1 MTRFFS
7 IAVLAALS
15 ALVVVAEPSFAQ
27 DSMSTL
33 ASEVDRPNPTG
44 TGLRAAATPVAE
56 EIHSFYD
63 YILVPMKLGISFFV
77 LGLLAWVVIRY
88 NKRANPEPAKFT
100 HNTAAE
106 VAWTIV
112 PVFILL
118 IIAVPSFDL
127 LFIEDKMPD
136 TQTHNY
142 EASTTVTEYAFENDF
157 PASRRVVKS
166 RHVEVRALSNDG
178 SSRML
183 DAGDDYDVS
192 DLGKEVVRV
201 TLVSPLAQ
209 GERLQ
214 IAAGRTRVGKKP
226 VLGIFGRDQAQLV
239 PSPTIT
245 LKATGYQWGWA
256 YSYPDFG
263 DFEFDALIMP
273 EEQSGPELY
282 RLATTNDIVVPA
294 GETVRVITTAR
305 DVIHSWT
312 IPNFGIKVDAVP
324 GRLNETWFYTEQE
337 STYYGQC
344 SEICGKD
351 HAFMPISVRV
361 VSRDEFEAWVDERR
375 EFEGLEPLFADQELA
390 SSDEAEAVQTAAL
403 K

>member
-1 MTRFFS
+1 MNRTAFTALF
-7 IAVLAALS
+7 AALLI
-15 ALVVVAEPSFAQ
+15 LVVFAEPSFAQ
-27 DSMSTL
+27 EA
-33 ASEVDRPNPTG
+33 ASEPFAEIDRPDPKG

-63 YILVPMKLGISFFV
+63 NILVPMKLGISFFV
-77 LGLLAWVVIRY
+77 LGLLLWVVVRF

-100 HNTAAE
+100 HNTPAE
-106 VAWTIV
+106 VAWTII

-136 TQTHNY
+136 TETFNY
-142 EASTTVTEYAFENDF
+142 EASPTTEYAFENDF

-166 RHVEVRALSNDG
+166 RHVEVRAIGADG
-178 SSRML
+178 ARRTL
-183 DAGDDYDVS
+183 EAGDDYAVS
-192 DLGKEVVRV
+192 DLGDEVVRV
-201 TLVSPLAQ
+201 TLANPLPS

-214 IAAGRTRVGKKP
+214 IAAGRTRVGRKP
-226 VLGIFGRDQAQLV
+226 VLGIFGQDQSKLV
-239 PSPTIT
+239 PAPTIT

-256 YSYPDFG
+256 YGYPDFG

-312 IPNFGIKVDAVP
+312 IPNFGIKIDAVP
-324 GRLNETWFYTEQE
+324 GRLNETWFYTEYE

-375 EFEGLEPLFADQELA
+375 AFEGLEPMFADQELA
-390 SSDEAEAVQTAAL
+390 SNDEAGAVVAAAL

>member
-1 MTRFFS
+1 MNRTTFTALF
-7 IAVLAALS
+7 AAL
-15 ALVVVAEPSFAQ
+15 LTLFVFAEPSFAQ
-27 DSMSTL
+27 EA
-33 ASEVDRPNPTG
+33 ASEPFAEIDRPDPKG

-63 YILVPMKLGISFFV
+63 NILVPMKLGISFFV
-77 LGLLAWVVIRY
+77 LGLLLWVVVRF

-100 HNTAAE
+100 HNTPAE
-106 VAWTIV
+106 VAWTII

-136 TQTHNY
+136 TETFDY
-142 EASTTVTEYAFENDF
+142 EASPTTEYAFENDF

-166 RHVEVRALSNDG
+166 RHVEVRAIGADG
-178 SSRML
+178 ASRTL
-183 DAGDDYDVS
+183 EAGDDYAVS
-192 DLGKEVVRV
+192 DLGDEVVRV
-201 TLVSPLAQ
+201 TLANPLPS

-214 IAAGRTRVGKKP
+214 IAAGRTRVGRKP
-226 VLGIFGRDQAQLV
+226 VLGIFGRDQSTLV
-239 PSPTIT
+239 PAPTIT

-273 EEQSGPELY
+273 MEQSGPELY

-324 GRLNETWFYTEQE
+324 GRLNETWFYTEHE

-375 EFEGLEPLFADQELA
+375 EFEGLEPMFADQELA
-390 SSDEAEAVQTAAL
+390 SNDEAGAVVAAAL